1 MRNRDT
7 ACLCRARDGGG
18 HHAEWSQMKRCKDSQ
33 RVIDALANLDLRQK
47 WLIHKVTRS
56 ILAARIFATAQGH
69 PGASLQQD

>member
-1 MRNRDT
+1 
-7 ACLCRARDGGG
+7 
-18 HHAEWSQMKRCKDSQ
+18 MKRCKDSQ